1 MVGMRLLCDSQQK
14 IAEIAI
20 AVGAC
25 SEVATRL
32 SDLELHLT
40 GQPLA
45 GAADTVSPSHFA
57 GLSPIDDVRAP
68 ASYRIDAVEE
78 SARRLIARAGSDI
91 GHAK

>member
-1 MVGMRLLCDSQQK
+1 MVAMRLLCDSQQK

-32 SDLELHLT
+32 SDLEQHLC

-45 GAADTVSPSHFA
+45 GAADIISPSHFA
-57 GLSPIDDVRAP
+57 GLSPIDDVRAQQAIVSMP
-68 ASYRIDAVEE
+68 LK
-78 SARRLIARAGSDI
+78 RRCGALLQRLF
-91 GHAK
+91 